1 MGAEEIYDLCLPVLD
16 DKELEDEEKTEK
28 LEELLREKTSL
39 TGAPLENAILD
50 ALWRHRNAAKANA
63 YSPPYRHTVIRRASP
78 APWQIPR
85 VGTPLAS
92 PLTGTSPVAPPGFA
106 SRPSFTRQKSSTAS
120 PFTSPR
126 PSPRLALAQPIPH
139 SPSLHAYEFS
149 DASPA
154 PDIYGDYGSDTV
166 DWLVNDDIASNASSA
181 GGLSAAAPEWMP
193 QPEMEPYDILRAVL
207 GERKTNEEIEDALE
221 ANAYD
226 LSSTLASLTES
237 DAVDPQNI
245 QAQLQTDNAIVV
257 GKSMTMEQTRP
268 VTPNSGRSPVVC
280 KYLLQTGQCLR
291 ADCRFSHDLTNHVCK
306 YVCSEH

>member
-1 MGAEEIYDLCLPVLD
+1 MGAEEVYDLCLPVLE

-39 TGAPLENAILD
+39 RGAPLENAVLD
-50 ALWRHRNAAKANA
+50 ALHRYRNAGRADAS
-63 YSPPYRHTVIRRASP
+63 SPPYRHTVIRRASP
-78 APWQIPR
+78 ASWQIPR
-85 VGTPLAS
+85 VATPLTS
-92 PLTGTSPVAPPGFA
+92 PLTGTSPSVPPGFA
-106 SRPSFTRQKSSTAS
+106 SRPSFTRAKSSTAS

-139 SPSLHAYEFS
+139 SPSLQAYEFS

-166 DWLVNDDIASNASSA
+166 DWLVNDDAASNASST

-193 QPEMEPYDILRAVL
+193 QPEMDPYDILRAVL
-207 GERKTNEEIEDALE
+207 GERKTNEEIEEALE

-226 LSSTLASLTES
+226 LSTTLASLTES
-237 DAVDPQNI
+237 DTLDQQML
-245 QAQLQTDNAIVV
+245 QAQLQSESSVLV
-257 GKSMTMEQTRP
+257 GKSMNMEQTRP
-268 VTPNSGRSPVVC
+268 ATPNSSRTPIVC

-291 ADCRFSHDLTNHVCK
+291 ADCRFSHDLSNHICK
-306 YVCSEH
+306 YV